1 MDQLQL
7 QYIIRSQW
15 SSDNMPDCSVRG
27 PGLNFV
33 MNGFALS
40 LQ

>member
-7 QYIIRSQW
+7 QYIMRSQW
-15 SSDNMPDCSVRG
+15 SSDNMPDCGVRG
-27 PGLNFV
+27 PGLNFI
-33 MNGFALS
+33 MNDCALS